1 MLREEVKTLAVI
13 ANYTQLGVSIGTL
26 LTLLYTLIKFAT
38 KPNQTQ
44 NERIDALYE
53 WKRDVEMRLAKGT
66 IHFTSID
73 DGQRV
78 VQSSQLAIMDALIAM
93 EGLPDE
99 TKLELSRQRKVL
111 YDYLTEK

>member
-53 WKRDVEMRLAKGT
+53 WKRGA
-66 IHFTSID
+66 
-73 DGQRV
+73 
-78 VQSSQLAIMDALIAM
+78 
-93 EGLPDE
+93 
-99 TKLELSRQRKVL
+99 
-111 YDYLTEK
+111 